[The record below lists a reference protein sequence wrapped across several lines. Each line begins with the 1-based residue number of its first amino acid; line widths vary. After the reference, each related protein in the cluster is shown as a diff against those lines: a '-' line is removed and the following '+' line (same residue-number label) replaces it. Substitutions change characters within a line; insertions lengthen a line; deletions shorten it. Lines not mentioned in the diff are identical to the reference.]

1 MLLSDRDIRAELDA
15 GGLRIGPLDDC
26 QIQPASVDLRLGL
39 GLRAYQ
45 ARDEPVDPQAAPPGL
60 AQRISFT
67 AAPGYVLRP
76 GMFVL
81 GCTAETIELPAH
93 LAAQVDGRST
103 LRAARNS
110 RARHGGMGGPGILR
124 SAHPGD
130 SQHRPAGGPA
140 DRRLGDRAVVPVPLL
155 VPGVAAVRVTGARVA
170 IPRAGGADT
179 AAAVAITQR
188 VATVRYCLRTVRYCA

>member
-1 MLLSDRDIRAELDA
+1 ML

-103 LRAARNS
+103 L
-110 RARHGGMGGPGILR
+110 G
-124 SAHPGD
+124 
-130 SQHRPAGGPA
+130 
-140 DRRLGDRAVVPVPLL
+140 RLGIAVHVTAGWVDPGFCGQLTLEIANIGPL
-155 VPGVAAVRVTGARVA
+155 AVRLTEGLA
-170 IPRAGGADT
+170 IAQLCLFRCSSPASRPYGSPGLGSRYQGQVGPTLPR
-179 AAAVAITQR
+179 R
-188 VATVRYCLRTVRYCA
+188 SP